1 MTGIPRTSS
10 TDIKTMVGEILP
22 NLAAIYTDLHSTPEL
37 SMQEVNTAAK
47 MASLLSAF
55 GFEVTTG
62 VGRTGVVGVLQNGT
76 GPVVMLRADMD
87 ALPVY
92 EENDFPYASKVSVP
106 GSDGKNVPV
115 MHACGHDMHMTCLIG
130 AARVLSSI
138 RTKWNG
144 TLVAVF
150 QPAEETSEGA
160 REMIKDGFFSRFPR
174 PDIILGQHVINSPA
188 GTVNLPLN
196 AATSTGD
203 SIQIRL
209 IGRGSHGAMPENSI
223 DPVIMAASTVLRL
236 QTIVSREVP
245 ADEAVVLTIGSLQA
259 GTKENIIPEE
269 AILKVNV
276 RTYNRKIREQVLESI
291 KRIVNAEASASGAAT
306 PPEFTTINHFAI
318 VQNDRGAANKLTAA
332 FQKHFSDKSV
342 KNLKPTKMSDDFGEF
357 SDASGV
363 PALYWF
369 IGSTDPEIYA
379 KLEAENRLAQLPANH
394 NPKFAPLIHPT
405 IELGVQTLIVG
416 ALEWLG

>member
-1 MTGIPRTSS
+1 MTGIPLTSS

-62 VGRTGVVGVLQNGT
+62 VGKTGVVGVLQNGA

-92 EENDFPYASKVSVP
+92 EENDFPYASKISVP
-106 GSDGKNVPV
+106 GSDGKKVPV

-138 RTKWNG
+138 RTKWKG

-174 PDIILGQHVINSPA
+174 PDIILGQHVINTPA
-188 GTVNLPLN
+188 GTVNLPLS

-223 DPVIMAASTVLRL
+223 DPVVMAASTVLRL
-236 QTIVSREVP
+236 QTIVSREIP

-291 KRIVNAEASASGAAT
+291 ERVVNAEASASGAT
-306 PPEFTTINHFAI
+306 TRPEFITINHFAI
-318 VQNDRGAANKLTAA
+318 VQNDRDSANKLTLA
-332 FQKHFSDKSV
+332 FQKHFSENSV

-369 IGSTDPEIYA
+369 IGSTDPELYA
-379 KLEAENRLAQLPANH
+379 KLEAENRLAELPANH

-405 IELGVQTLIVG
+405 IELGVQTFIVG
-416 ALEWLG
+416 ALDWLG

>member
-1 MTGIPRTSS
+1 MTGIPLTSS

-22 NLAAIYTDLHSTPEL
+22 NLAAIYTDLHAHPEL
-37 SMQEVNTAAK
+37 SMQELNTAAK

-55 GFEVTTG
+55 GFDVTTG
-62 VGRTGVVGVLQNGT
+62 VGRTGVVGVLQNGA

-87 ALPVY
+87 ALPVF
-92 EENDFPYASKVSVP
+92 EENDFPYASKASVP
-106 GSDGKNVPV
+106 GPDGKNVPV
-115 MHACGHDMHMTCLIG
+115 MHACGHDMHMTCLVG
-130 AARVLSSI
+130 AARVLSNI
-138 RTKWNG
+138 RSNWKG

-160 REMIKDGFFSRFPR
+160 REMINDGFFSRFAK
-174 PDIILGQHVINSPA
+174 PDIILGQHVINTPA
-188 GTVNLPLN
+188 GTVNLPLG

-223 DPVIMAASTVLRL
+223 DPVVMAASTVLRL

-245 ADEAVVLTIGSLQA
+245 ADEAVVLTLGSLQA

-276 RTYNRKIREQVLESI
+276 RTYNRKIREQVLEAI
-291 KRIVNAEASASGAAT
+291 KRIVNAEAAASGATT

-318 VQNDRGAANKLTAA
+318 VQNDLDSAIKLTQA

-379 KLEAENRLAQLPANH
+379 KMEAENRLAELPANH

-405 IELGVQTLIVG
+405 IELGVQTFIVG

>member
-1 MTGIPRTSS
+1 
-10 TDIKTMVGEILP
+10 MVGEILP

-55 GFEVTTG
+55 GFDVTTG
-62 VGRTGVVGVLQNGT
+62 VGKTGVVGVLQNGA

-160 REMIKDGFFSRFPR
+160 REMIKDGFFSRFPK
-174 PDIILGQHVINSPA
+174 PDIILGQHVINTPA
-188 GTVNLPLN
+188 GTVNLPLS

-223 DPVIMAASTVLRL
+223 DPVVMAASTVLRL

-291 KRIVNAEASASGAAT
+291 KRIVNAEASASGATT

-318 VQNDRGAANKLTAA
+318 VQNDHDSANKLTKA
-332 FQKHFSDKSV
+332 FQKHFSEESV

-379 KLEAENRLAQLPANH
+379 KMEAENRLAELPANH
-394 NPKFAPLIHPT
+394 NPKFAPLIHHT
-405 IELGVQTLIVG
+405 IELGVQTFIVG
-416 ALEWLG
+416 ALEWLA

>member
-1 MTGIPRTSS
+1 MTGIPLTSS

-22 NLAAIYTDLHSTPEL
+22 NLTAIYTDLHSHPEL

-55 GFEVTTG
+55 GFDITTG
-62 VGRTGVVGVLQNGT
+62 VGKTGVVGVLQNGP

-92 EENDFPYASKVSVP
+92 EENDFPYASKVSVTGP
-106 GSDGKNVPV
+106 DGKNVPV

-130 AARVLSSI
+130 AARVLSNI
-138 RTKWNG
+138 RSSWKG

-174 PDIILGQHVINSPA
+174 PDIILGQHVIKTPA
-188 GTVNLPLN
+188 GSVNLPLS

-223 DPVIMAASTVLRL
+223 DPVVMAASTVLRL

-245 ADEAVVLTIGSLQA
+245 ADEAAVLTIGSLQA

-269 AILKVNV
+269 AILKVNI

-291 KRIVNAEASASGAAT
+291 KRIVNAEASASGATT

-318 VQNDRGAANKLTAA
+318 VQNDRDAANRLTTA
-332 FQKHFSDKSV
+332 FHKHFSEKSV

-369 IGSTDPEIYA
+369 IGSTDPELYA
-379 KLEAENRLAQLPANH
+379 KMEAENRLAELPANH

-405 IELGVQTLIVG
+405 IELGVQTFIVG